1 MRTSIATVCLS
12 GTLTDKLEAAAE
24 AGFDGVEIFEPD
36 LVASPASPE
45 EIAAM
50 AARLGLTL
58 DLYQPFRDAEGVTEA
73 ELGGVLRRARAKF
86 ALMARLGIDTML
98 VCSNVATATL
108 DDDEVSASQLRRL
121 GEEASAYGVRIAY
134 EALAWGRFVNDYRRA
149 WRIVE
154 LADHPAVGTCL
165 DSFHILSRGHD
176 PSAIEEIPGEKIFF
190 LQLADAPLLTMD
202 VLSWSRH
209 HRLFPGEGAFD
220 LGTFVGH
227 VLRAGYDGPLSL
239 EVFNDI
245 FRQTD
250 VARTARQARRSLT
263 WVENIVATGTGI
275 GTGTAGTLGTDAVVR
290 LPAVA
295 EPSAFDFVEVRAD
308 DTGEVDVLLAQL
320 GFTFRGRHRSKDAR
334 LWTEG
339 RARVVCNEQ
348 HARDRDPSMAAVGF
362 EVADPAASA
371 ARARALQAPTV
382 YRRTLANEQELP
394 AFRAPD
400 GTEVFLGP
408 VALSTDAAWVPEF
421 EGGQQSTGPWLT
433 GIDHVN
439 LAVPWQSFDEAVLF
453 YSSLLG
459 LTAGASQEVA
469 SPNGLVRSQ
478 VVRSAS
484 GACRLALNVA
494 PLAWDTSGFPQ
505 HVAFST
511 DDVVAVAR
519 RAIDRGL
526 VPLAIPQNYYEDLM
540 ARFELADP
548 EVETMAALGLLHDRD
563 AAGDFTHFY
572 TATIGGV
579 FFEVVQR
586 RGSYD
591 GYGAPDAGV
600 RLAAQHRHEP
610 RTDAGARRHRC

>member
-1 MRTSIATVCLS
+1 M
-12 GTLTDKLEAAAE
+12 
-24 AGFDGVEIFEPD
+24 
-36 LVASPASPE
+36 
-45 EIAAM
+45 
-50 AARLGLTL
+50 
-58 DLYQPFRDAEGVTEA
+58 Q
-73 ELGGVLRRARAKF
+73 
-86 ALMARLGIDTML
+86 RLGIDTML

-121 GEEASAYGVRIAY
+121 GEEASAHGVRIAY

-176 PSAIEEIPGEKIFF
+176 PGAIEDIPGAKIFF

-209 HRLFPGEGAFD
+209 HRLFPGEGSFD

-263 WVENIVATGTGI
+263 WVENLVATS
-275 GTGTAGTLGTDAVVR
+275 TGTDGVSGTDAVVR

-308 DTGEVDVLLAQL
+308 DTGEVDVLLGQL

-348 HARDRDPSMAAVGF
+348 HARDRSPTMAAVGF

-371 ARARALQAPTV
+371 ERARALQAPTV

-400 GTEVFLGP
+400 GTEIFLGP
-408 VALSTDAAWVPEF
+408 VAESTDAAWVPEF
-421 EGGQQSTGPWLT
+421 EGGHTSSRPLLT

-453 YSSLLG
+453 YSSLLA
-459 LTAGASQEVA
+459 LTADASLEVP

-478 VVRSAS
+478 VVRSVVRRMS
-484 GACRLALNVA
+484 GRSQRRPARL
-494 PLAWDTSGFPQ
+494 GRHRFPP
-505 HVAFST
+505 A
-511 DDVVAVAR
+511 
-519 RAIDRGL
+519 RGL
-526 VPLAIPQNYYEDLM
+526 HH
-540 ARFELADP
+540 R
-548 EVETMAALGLLHDRD
+548 RC
-563 AAGDFTHFY
+563 
-572 TATIGGV
+572 
-579 FFEVVQR
+579 R
-586 RGSYD
+586 RGRPGCHRPRARPARDPPELLRRPD
-591 GYGAPDAGV
+591 GALRPHQAG
-600 RLAAQHRHEP
+600 
-610 RTDAGARRHRC
+610 G